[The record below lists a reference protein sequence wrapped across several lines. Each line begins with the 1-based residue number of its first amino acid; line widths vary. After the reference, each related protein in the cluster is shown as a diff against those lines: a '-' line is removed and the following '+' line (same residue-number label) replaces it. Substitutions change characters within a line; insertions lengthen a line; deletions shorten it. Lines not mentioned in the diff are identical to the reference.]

1 MDPSLIKI
9 KTGAK
14 AFMGQNQE
22 EMEEGDEEENPEIEI
37 DKGNVLEKKNVPEIL
52 TLNDKMFQILRYH
65 KLILSQTA
73 GVNLMTVPDEFVRL
87 IEKNICMARADSATS
102 KDVLV
107 VAEIEHIFICVK
119 SEFLGDSEV
128 ALYNFV
134 QHEPPPSLLFVKVQ
148 ELMLELA
155 VRFMKGCPY
164 FQSLTWDCK
173 SRLLRKNITE
183 ICILLMMLSYER
195 QSSSFKIIL
204 TGDTIVNITE
214 ESLYHYFSPYVS
226 RDLFEFAAN
235 FSLYEIPGHVLV
247 ILVIICLYS
256 RDGMLM
262 KKQEK
267 IDTAR
272 NYYQQLLFRYTKE
285 TSSEDQGSRHNATLH
300 KALKTVKDFGE
311 KIRSFEVLN
320 NQTKINV

>member
-9 KTGAK
+9 KISAK
-14 AFMGQNQE
+14 ACMGQNQE

-134 QHEPPPSLLFVKVQ
+134 QQEPSPSLLFVKVQ

-173 SRLLRKNITE
+173 SRLLRW
-183 ICILLMMLSYER
+183 R
-195 QSSSFKIIL
+195 Q
-204 TGDTIVNITE
+204 N
-214 ESLYHYFSPYVS
+214 
-226 RDLFEFAAN
+226 
-235 FSLYEIPGHVLV
+235 
-247 ILVIICLYS
+247 
-256 RDGMLM
+256 
-262 KKQEK
+262 
-267 IDTAR
+267 
-272 NYYQQLLFRYTKE
+272 TK
-285 TSSEDQGSRHNATLH
+285 
-300 KALKTVKDFGE
+300 
-311 KIRSFEVLN
+311 
-320 NQTKINV
+320 

>member
-14 AFMGQNQE
+14 AGMGQYQE
-22 EMEEGDEEENPEIEI
+22 EMEEDDDEANTEIEERENPEKI
-37 DKGNVLEKKNVPEIL
+37 PEIL

-65 KLILSQTA
+65 KLILTQTA
-73 GVNLMTVPDEFVRL
+73 GVNLMTVPDEFVKL

-134 QHEPPPSLLFVKVQ
+134 QQEPPPSLLFVKVQ

-155 VRFMKGCPY
+155 VRFMKGCPH

-173 SRLLRKNITE
+173 SRLLR
-183 ICILLMMLSYER
+183 
-195 QSSSFKIIL
+195 
-204 TGDTIVNITE
+204 
-214 ESLYHYFSPYVS
+214 
-226 RDLFEFAAN
+226 
-235 FSLYEIPGHVLV
+235 
-247 ILVIICLYS
+247 
-256 RDGMLM
+256 
-262 KKQEK
+262 
-267 IDTAR
+267 
-272 NYYQQLLFRYTKE
+272 
-285 TSSEDQGSRHNATLH
+285 
-300 KALKTVKDFGE
+300 
-311 KIRSFEVLN
+311 
-320 NQTKINV
+320 